1 MGSHKKMG
9 LSEGDDFPKR
19 ADCGSL
25 EEFQEKTKQCYE
37 KLGLRLPDTF
47 SEDEKRAIVEE
58 CTVKLI
64 EPRVLSEKYNT
75 TVFAIRHFV
84 YEKGMKLPPEDL
96 SRYPDFPKKSEE
108 MSAEEYQDIL
118 KKYWKARKKRLHRE
132 NKKKEKT
139 ELRANDIRQFGHIP
153 KGDFDENTEMNLSA
167 ISKLMDFPVRSQCMS
182 GEEYAEKSKNY
193 YQQPGLRILLGIKVK
208 ALNAGGGEKL
218 SADLTRYPDF
228 PLKKDNM
235 PIEEFEE
242 AINNYLKD
250 KKMVKKLKKQK
261 EKLKQQL
268 KKQRRQKR
276 KNTDWN
282 LVMNY

>member
-1 MGSHKKMG
+1 MHN
-9 LSEGDDFPKR
+9 
-19 ADCGSL
+19 
-25 EEFQEKTKQCYE
+25 
-37 KLGLRLPDTF
+37 
-47 SEDEKRAIVEE
+47 
-58 CTVKLI
+58 CTI
-64 EPRVLSEKYNT
+64 
-75 TVFAIRHFV
+75 F
-84 YEKGMKLPPEDL
+84 
-96 SRYPDFPKKSEE
+96 
-108 MSAEEYQDIL
+108 
-118 KKYWKARKKRLHRE
+118 
-132 NKKKEKT
+132 
-139 ELRANDIRQFGHIP
+139 
-153 KGDFDENTEMNLSA
+153 
-167 ISKLMDFPVRSQCMS
+167 
-182 GEEYAEKSKNY
+182 
-193 YQQPGLRILLGIKVK
+193 LGIKVK

-235 PIEEFEE
+235 PIEDFEE